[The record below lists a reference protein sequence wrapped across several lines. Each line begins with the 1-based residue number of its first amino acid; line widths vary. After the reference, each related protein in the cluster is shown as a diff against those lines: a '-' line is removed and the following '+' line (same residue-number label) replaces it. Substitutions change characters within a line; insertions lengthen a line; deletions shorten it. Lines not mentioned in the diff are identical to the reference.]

1 MKYSI
6 LIRNGRIWDGER
18 FLSGDV
24 AIQDGK
30 IAAIGQAEEAEAAFV
45 YDAQGKL
52 VTPGL
57 VDIHTHLKGISI
69 DAFGMQA
76 EMACLPFGV
85 TAAVDCGGS
94 KGDKALLDSF
104 LVRNAVFITVDIQ
117 NDQPDFT
124 QVEELLPRYGSKAIG
139 LKVYYDTHMYGVKTV
154 APLRRIV
161 QYAQEHGLQVMVHC
175 NRSPIP
181 MADILDALRPGD
193 ILTHIYHG
201 GVNTAM
207 DDGFAA
213 LKAAKARGVII
224 DAGLAGH
231 VHTDFT
237 LLREAIRC
245 GAKPNTIST
254 DITCSSA
261 YKRGGRYGLPLCMSL
276 MRAMGLSEEEV
287 LRAVTTDAAAAVHMP
302 WGRLTVD
309 GMADVAVLDEQGE
322 AYALTDTNGVTFGED
337 HMYRCC
343 LTVADGQVVYRS

>member
-6 LIRNGRIWDGER
+6 LIQNGRIWDGEQ

-30 IAAIGQAEEAEAAFV
+30 IAAIGSVQEAEAAFV
-45 YDAQGKL
+45 YDAQGRL

-57 VDIHTHLKGISI
+57 VDIHTHLKGVSI

-76 EMACLPFGV
+76 DLACLPFGV
-85 TAAVDCGGS
+85 TAAVDCEGT
-94 KGDKALLDSF
+94 KGCKEVMDGFTVKS
-104 LVRNAVFITVDIQ
+104 AVFITVDVR
-117 NDQPDFT
+117 NDQPDFSRLDT
-124 QVEELLPRYGSKAIG
+124 LLQGYGEKAIG
-139 LKVYYDTHMYGVKTV
+139 LKVYYDTHMMGVGTA
-154 APLRRIV
+154 APLRSIV
-161 QYAQEHGLQVMVHC
+161 AYAQERGLRVMVHC
-175 NRSPIP
+175 NRSPVP

-201 GVNTAM
+201 GANTAM
-207 DDGFAA
+207 DDGFAS
-213 LKAAKARGVII
+213 LKAAKARGVIV

-237 LLREAIRC
+237 LLAEAVRC
-245 GAKPNTIST
+245 GAKPSTIST

-276 MRAMGLSEEEV
+276 MRAMGLTEEEV
-287 LRAVTTDAAAAVHMP
+287 LRAVTADAAKAVGMP
-302 WGRLTVD
+302 WGRLTV
-309 GMADVAVLDEQGE
+309 GGAADVAVLDEQGE
-322 AYALTDTNGVTFGED
+322 TYALTDANGVSFGDD